1 LHREKAAFPA
11 AYHVEGYAHAS
22 GEDSGVMAG
31 SLLGHE
37 AINNPVGRL
46 L

>member
-1 LHREKAAFPA
+1 LHREEAAFAA
-11 AYHVEGYAHAS
+11 AYNIEGHAHAS
-22 GEDSGVMAG
+22 REDFGVMAG